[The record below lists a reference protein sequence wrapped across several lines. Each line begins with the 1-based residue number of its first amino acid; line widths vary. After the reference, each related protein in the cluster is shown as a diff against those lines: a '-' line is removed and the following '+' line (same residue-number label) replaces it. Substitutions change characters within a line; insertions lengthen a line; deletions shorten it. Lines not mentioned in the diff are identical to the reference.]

1 MSTSERFA
9 LDDVDALMVI
19 IAERESDLLAKLNKI
34 IQYLKTQGYA
44 LNFKDNF
51 NDLETNEQN
60 IIRSFYDSLVFHYD
74 KNQNSKYIE
83 DSIIQELKNVNKRIK
98 ELKQALENWNSTQ
111 EPDSYY
117 SLNNKIYTDRINR
130 LEVTVKYF
138 NLTKVNINDDD
149 DDAALTIN
157 QFIEKLKQNLNDIE
171 QQFLPKAKTLQQ
183 TLQTEMAA
191 TKNELQDSKTTA
203 DEYLEQLQQ
212 SQETIQQS
220 QETIRQSQETIQ
232 QQQKKLDT
240 NKTVSEIAGLLNK
253 INELMD
259 STPNEP
265 AANSGGRF
273 NTYINSKLNRNNNK
287 KYINIPYKN
296 IYFNIK

>member
-1 MSTSERFA
+1 M
-9 LDDVDALMVI
+9 
-19 IAERESDLLAKLNKI
+19 
-34 IQYLKTQGYA
+34 
-44 LNFKDNF
+44 NFKDNF

-74 KNQNSKYIE
+74 KKNQNSKYIE

-98 ELKQALENWNSTQ
+98 ELKQALENLASTQ

-240 NKTVSEIAGLLNK
+240 NKTVSEIADLLNK

-273 NTYINSKLNRNNNK
+273 NTYI
-287 KYINIPYKN
+287 
-296 IYFNIK
+296 